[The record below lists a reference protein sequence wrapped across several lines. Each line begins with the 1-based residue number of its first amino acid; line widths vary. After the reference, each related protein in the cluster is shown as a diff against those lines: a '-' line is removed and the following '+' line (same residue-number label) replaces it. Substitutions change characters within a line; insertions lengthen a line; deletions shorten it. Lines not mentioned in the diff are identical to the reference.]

1 MSKIL
6 SKLTIKTSS
15 VFFVKFELTHG
26 SGISTYNVEQVN
38 VGWEIICHRL
48 KLIII
53 QLLCKNPIKQTLNVI
68 AQGNLMELLYKPIW
82 HNISIL
88 YQMGDSEK
96 IIVFLE
102 I

>member
-53 QLLCKNPIKQTLNVI
+53 QLLCKNPIKRTLNVI
-68 AQGNLMELLYKPIW
+68 AQGNF
-82 HNISIL
+82 N
-88 YQMGDSEK
+88 GV
-96 IIVFLE
+96 IVQTHLA
-102 I
+102 